1 MARRRR
7 DGKKERS
14 WRKLLQEQSRSG
26 LSVRAFCEERG
37 LRQHA
42 FYFWR
47 REVQRRDTERS
58 ALKSSQSGPVRRA
71 VPQPQA
77 FAAITVSDAG
87 IGSSAP
93 SIEIVL
99 GNGVCLRLRESFD
112 PKMLADVLAVLE
124 RPAC

>member
-1 MARRRR
+1 MVRRKR
-7 DGKKERS
+7 DGRKELS
-14 WRKLLQEQSRSG
+14 WRKLLQDQSRSG

-47 REVQRRDTERS
+47 REVQRRDAERS
-58 ALKSSQSGPVRRA
+58 TLKSSQSGPVRRS
-71 VPQPQA
+71 VLQPQA
-77 FAAITVSDAG
+77 FARITVSDAG

-93 SIEIVL
+93 AIEIVL
-99 GNGVCLRLRESFD
+99 GSGICLRLRENFD

-124 RPAC
+124 KPAC

>member
-1 MARRRR
+1 MVRRRR

-26 LSVRAFCEERG
+26 LSVRAFCEEHG

-47 REVQRRDTERS
+47 GEVQRRNTERS
-58 ALKSSQSGPVRRA
+58 TLKSSQSGPVRRL
-71 VPQPQA
+71 VPEPQA
-77 FAAITVSDAG
+77 FATMTVSDAG

-93 SIEIVL
+93 AIEIVL
-99 GNGVCLRLRESFD
+99 GSGVCLRFRENFD

-124 RPAC
+124 KPAC

>member
-14 WRKLLQEQSRSG
+14 WRKLLQEQSPSG
-26 LSVRAFCEERG
+26 VSVRAFCEERG

-58 ALKSSQSGPVRRA
+58 TLMSSQSGPVRRS

-77 FAAITVSDAG
+77 FATITVSDAG
-87 IGSSAP
+87 TGSSAP
-93 SIEIVL
+93 AIEIVL
-99 GNGVCLRLRESFD
+99 GSGVCLRLRENFD

-124 RPAC
+124 KPAC